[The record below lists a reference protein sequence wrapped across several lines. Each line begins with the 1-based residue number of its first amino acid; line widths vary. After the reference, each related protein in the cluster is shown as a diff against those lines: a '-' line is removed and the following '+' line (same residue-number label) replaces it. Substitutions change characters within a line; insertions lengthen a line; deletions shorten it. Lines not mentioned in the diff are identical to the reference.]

1 MTTRCLAAAAILA
14 AALFAT
20 AHVDAQTTG
29 AITLTPERPTRWD
42 VAGQVGWLGVNKSG
56 VVDNGWNDWYDAAAF
71 TASAGYYWTSHLK
84 TEAEVTTATRA
95 EVYTYDMIPVP
106 AEAFPYSRQRRH
118 FFRYRA
124 ASGGVSYQ
132 FFDNAWFH
140 PFVGAGV
147 DVVHESTRT
156 ELAHTV
162 VSFRDPRPPLI
173 LPAVSTDWEASVR
186 ARPFATAGFKWYV
199 SENAFVR
206 SELRSS
212 FSSKG
217 GESVVWRAGVG
228 VDF

>member
-1 MTTRCLAAAAILA
+1 MTTRLLAAGAILA
-14 AALFAT
+14 AAFFTTTSA
-20 AHVDAQTTG
+20 DAQTTG
-29 AITLTPERPTRWD
+29 TVTLAPERPARWD
-42 VAGQVGWLGVNKSG
+42 VAGYAGWLGVDKSE

-71 TASAGYYWTSHLK
+71 TASAGHYLTPHLK
-84 TEAEVTTATRA
+84 AEADVTTATRA
-95 EVYTYDMIPVP
+95 ELYTYDTIPVP
-106 AEAFPYSRQRRH
+106 ADAFPYSRSRRH

-124 ASGGVSYQ
+124 ASAGVSYQ
-132 FFDNAWFH
+132 FFENTWFH

-147 DVVHESTRT
+147 DVVHESART

-162 VSFRDPRPPLI
+162 VSFRDPRPPVI
-173 LPAVSTDWEASVR
+173 LPAVSTEWEASVT

-199 SENAFVR
+199 AEKAFIR

-228 VDF
+228 FDF